1 MRQVTRLALPES
13 VETHNVSST
22 VCHAL
27 LALVWEYPVP
37 FGLFFYVSRS
47 AVLGTL
53 FLGVSGELFTTGT
66 PETIMCQCV
75 GIGVWECIDLQNW
88 PLVTPSSFGLDH
100 DHQIN
105 VCTSSHPPTV
115 DIRSKIQPLN
125 PFNRTC
131 ALLFLLYRG
140 PTQNFSRNCWSE
152 QLKVDASQTGIIGL
166 R

>member
-47 AVLGTL
+47 AVFGTL

-75 GIGVWECIDLQNW
+75 CGDRSMGMYR
-88 PLVTPSSFGLDH
+88 
-100 DHQIN
+100 
-105 VCTSSHPPTV
+105 PP
-115 DIRSKIQPLN
+115 KLA
-125 PFNRTC
+125 TC
-131 ALLFLLYRG
+131 
-140 PTQNFSRNCWSE
+140 NS
-152 QLKVDASQTGIIGL
+152 
-166 R
+166 